1 MARAGTSPHHL
12 GLAVSFPTDPTIP
25 QNYSGDIGDVAS
37 FLDHMR
43 SRADETGVD
52 LLLVYIFF
60 LGGPKSITISGST
73 RKLTGRP
80 FPFLSTDRDAGDH
93 HDGPG
98 LVTSTEYGA
107 DVSDY
112 LLSKLS
118 FDVLAIGNH
127 EMYKYDVVKSV
138 YDRIQEGRW

>member
-1 MARAGTSPHHL
+1 
-12 GLAVSFPTDPTIP
+12 
-25 QNYSGDIGDVAS
+25 
-37 FLDHMR
+37 
-43 SRADETGVD
+43 
-52 LLLVYIFF
+52 
-60 LGGPKSITISGST
+60 
-73 RKLTGRP
+73 
-80 FPFLSTDRDAGDH
+80 
-93 HDGPG
+93 